1 MAVIVATALQTM
13 AEYTPRA
20 RKRLVVGLGKTGLSC
35 ARYLARQGLQVAV
48 TDTRAKPPG
57 LAALQDELPDVALFL
72 GGFNPAAFENAE
84 QIVVSPGVS
93 LNEPLLLDAR
103 RRGVEVVGD
112 IELFAR
118 AANAPIVAVTG
129 SNGKS
134 TVTTL
139 VGEMA
144 RWAGKDA
151 RVGGNLG
158 TPALDLLAD
167 SEPDMYVL
175 ELSSFQLEATASLR
189 ARAAT
194 VLNVSPDHLDRY
206 TSMSEYMRA
215 KQQIYNGAEVQVVN
229 ADDPLAAGLADP
241 GRAWVRFTLGEPV
254 GEDFGVRRRDG
265 DDWLVRGD
273 RCLIATAELRLVGRH
288 NFANALAALALGEA
302 AGLDFDSML
311 EALRQFP
318 GLPHRTQFIA
328 ERDGIR
334 WYNDS
339 KGTNLGATLAAIEG
353 MPGPVVLIAGGEG
366 KGADFAPL
374 KDVLAVRGRA
384 VVLIGK
390 DAGRIEAAVAGAVP
404 CVHAATMDEAVAR
417 ARELAKPGDHVLLSP
432 ACASFDMFSGY
443 EERGRVFEDAV
454 RRLLA

>member
-1 MAVIVATALQTM
+1 MAIVATALQTM
-13 AEYTPRA
+13 TQYTPRA

-35 ARYLARQGLQVAV
+35 ARYLAQQGLQVAV

-57 LAALQDELPDVALFL
+57 LSALQDALPDVALFL

-93 LNEPLLLDAR
+93 LNEPLLVAAR
-103 RRGVEVVGD
+103 TRGVEVIGD

-118 AANAPIVAVTG
+118 AATAPVVAITG

-144 RWAGKDA
+144 RWAGKDV

-167 SEPDMYVL
+167 SEPELYVL
-175 ELSSFQLEATASLR
+175 ELSSFQLESTSSLHPC
-189 ARAAT
+189 AAV
-194 VLNVSPDHLDRY
+194 VLNLSPDHLDRY
-206 TSMSEYMRA
+206 QSMSEYMQA
-215 KQQIYNGAEVQVVN
+215 KQQVYKGAQVQVVN
-229 ADDPLAAGLADP
+229 ADDALAAGLADP
-241 GRAWVRFTLGEPV
+241 ERPWVRFTVNEPA
-254 GEDFGVRRRDG
+254 GDDFGIRCRDG
-265 DDWLVRGD
+265 VDWLVRGT
-273 RCLIATAELRLVGRH
+273 RWLIPTAQLRLVGRH

-302 AGLDFDSML
+302 AGLEIEPML
-311 EALRQFP
+311 EVLREFP

-366 KGADFAPL
+366 KGADFSPL
-374 KDVLAVRGRA
+374 KDVLAARGRA
-384 VVLIGK
+384 AVLIGR
-390 DAGRIEAAVAGAVP
+390 DAALIEKAVDKAVP
-404 CVHAATMDEAVAR
+404 CIRAADMDEAVVR
-417 ARELAKPGDHVLLSP
+417 AGELARPGDHVLLSP
-432 ACASFDMFSGY
+432 ACASFDMFGGY
-443 EERGRVFEDAV
+443 EERGRVFENAV
-454 RRLLA
+454 RRLLS

>member
-1 MAVIVATALQTM
+1 MAQ
-13 AEYTPRA
+13 YTPRA

-35 ARYLARQGLQVAV
+35 ARYLAGQGLQVAV

-57 LAALQDELPDVALFL
+57 LAPLQDELPDVALFL
-72 GGFNPAAFENAE
+72 GGFNPVAFENAE

-93 LNEPLLLDAR
+93 LNEPLLVDAR

-118 AANAPIVAVTG
+118 AAKAPIVAVTG

-134 TVTTL
+134 TVTML

-144 RWAGKDA
+144 RWAGRDV

-167 SEPDMYVL
+167 NEPEMYVL
-175 ELSSFQLEATASLR
+175 ELSSFQLEATVSLR
-189 ARAAT
+189 PRAAT
-194 VLNVSPDHLDRY
+194 VLNVCPDHQDRY
-206 TSMSEYMRA
+206 ASMSEYMRA
-215 KQQIYNGAEVQVVN
+215 KQQIYKNAQVQVVN
-229 ADDPLAAGLADP
+229 ADDTLAAGLADP
-241 GRAWVRFTLGEPV
+241 ARPWVRFTLHEPDD
-254 GEDFGVRRRDG
+254 EDFGVRRRDG
-265 DDWLVRGD
+265 GAWLVRGD
-273 RCLIATAELRLVGRH
+273 RWLIATDELRLVGKH
-288 NFANALAALALGEA
+288 NFSNALAALALGEA
-302 AGLDFDSML
+302 AGLDFDPML
-311 EALRQFP
+311 QVLRQFP

-339 KGTNLGATLAAIEG
+339 KGTNPGATLAAIDG

-366 KGADFAPL
+366 KGADFTPL
-374 KDVLAVRGRA
+374 KDVLAARGRA
-384 VVLIGK
+384 VVLIGR
-390 DAGRIEAAVAGAVP
+390 DAKRIEAAVAGAVP
-404 CVHAATMDEAVAR
+404 CIHAASMDEAVAR
-417 ARELAKPGDHVLLSP
+417 AGELAKPGDHVLLSP

-454 RRLLA
+454 RRLLS